1 MAETIKFGDVFKYK
15 EKEYVYLVK
24 TEELVY
30 VAEIL
35 NKEQAL
41 LINNLYEKRDR
52 AGTLTKVKDNQLYCF
67 VILTTEEFKDRMA
80 HFHQPEHNEGDLN
93 FGGILCS
100 LNTRDLKDIKSE
112 ILKGPVPKELQE
124 LVKNINV

>member
-24 TEELVY
+24 TDEILY
-30 VAEIL
+30 VAAIL
-35 NKEQAL
+35 NKEDTSRV
-41 LINNLYEKRDR
+41 NTRYENLERNGKIDQY
-52 AGTLTKVKDNQLYCF
+52 KDHPLYCF
-67 VILTTEEFKDRMA
+67 VMLTTEEFKDRMA
-80 HFHQPEHNEGDLN
+80 NFYRPGHDESNLN

-100 LNTRDLKDIKSE
+100 LNVRDLKDIKSE

-124 LVKNINV
+124 LVKNINI